1 MTVQKFNGG
10 VEICLVFRSLL
21 CPVQTLVL
29 LAAIGMNL
37 SCDAD
42 DWPGWRGPLRNGV
55 TADTGAPTTWS
66 ETENIVWK
74 TPLPGV
80 GISNP
85 VVWGDR
91 VIVTAS
97 EGTDHADLHVV
108 CLDRLSGRERWHR
121 RLWGT
126 APSLFYPHSGMASPS
141 PVTDGERLF
150 AFFGTGDVFCFDL
163 DGGLLWQRALSH
175 EYGRFQN
182 RFAASSSPI
191 LFKGKLILQCDHYG
205 DSYVIALDPQ
215 TGANLWKTDRPEA
228 WHSWSS
234 PQMMETSDHHEL
246 VLSGSKKLDAYDP
259 VSGIHL
265 WTVGGLAQECIPTPV
280 FGHGLLYAVS
290 GPNGHHFAV
299 RPGGHGDVTKSHVVW
314 KHRRGTS
321 FVPSALVVDDRYY
334 LVDDKGFARCWSIPS
349 GEVLWRKRFKG
360 KYTASPVSADGK
372 LFFVNEAG
380 STLVLD
386 ATSHDYVELSRNEIG
401 EDVLSSPAI
410 AGGSFFLR
418 SSEQLYRIGENP

>member
-1 MTVQKFNGG
+1 MLAGIG
-10 VEICLVFRSLL
+10 VGLPCW
-21 CPVQTLVL
+21 
-29 LAAIGMNL
+29 
-37 SCDAD
+37 AD

-55 TADTGAPTTWS
+55 TSDTGVPTTWS

-97 EGTDHADLHVV
+97 EGADHGELHVV
-108 CLDRLSGRERWHR
+108 CLDRVTGEERWHR

-126 APSLFYPHSGMASPS
+126 APSLFYPQSGMASPS
-141 PVTDGERLF
+141 PVTNGERVF
-150 AFFGTGDVFCFDL
+150 AFFGTGDVFCFDI

-182 RFAASSSPI
+182 RFAASSSPV
-191 LFKGKLILQCDHYG
+191 LFGGRLILQCDHYG
-205 DSYVIALDPQ
+205 DSYVVALDPKN
-215 TGANLWKTDRPEA
+215 GANLWKTDRPDA

-234 PQMMETSDHHEL
+234 PQVMKAEDNYEL
-246 VLSGSKKLDAYDP
+246 VLSGSTKLDAYDP
-259 VSGIHL
+259 ASGDPL

-299 RPGGHGDVTKSHVVW
+299 RPGGRGDVTDSHVVW

-321 FVPSALVVDDRYY
+321 FVPSAIIVGDRYY

-349 GEVLWRKRFKG
+349 GKELWRKRFKG
-360 KYTASPVSADGK
+360 KYTASPVAADGK
-372 LFFVNEAG
+372 LFFVNETG

-386 ATSHDYVELSRNEIG
+386 ATQPEYVEIARNDIG

-410 AGGSFFLR
+410 AHGCFFLR
-418 SSEQLYRIGENP
+418 TAKHLLCLGEEP